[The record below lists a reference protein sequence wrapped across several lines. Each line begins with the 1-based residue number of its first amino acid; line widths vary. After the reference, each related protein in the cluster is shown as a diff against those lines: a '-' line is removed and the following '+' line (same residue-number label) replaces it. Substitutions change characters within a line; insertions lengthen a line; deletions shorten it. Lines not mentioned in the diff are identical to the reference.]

1 MASFKKGCDRMFK
14 RLVLSCFLLIL
25 VIDINKANFSWTA
38 STSNDVANYN
48 IMCGS
53 STGVYNGPKA
63 TVPGNTTLVTVRSV
77 ITTPGVYFCV
87 VTASNPS
94 GTSGFSNEISFQGT
108 ASAPSIPSGFTV
120 K

>member
-1 MASFKKGCDRMFK
+1 MFK
-14 RLVLSCFLLIL
+14 RLALICFTLIL

-38 STSNDVANYN
+38 SASGDATNYT
-48 IMCGS
+48 IMCG
-53 STGVYNGPKA
+53 TGTGAYNGPKL

-108 ASAPSIPSGFTV
+108 ASAPLAPSGF
-120 K
+120 